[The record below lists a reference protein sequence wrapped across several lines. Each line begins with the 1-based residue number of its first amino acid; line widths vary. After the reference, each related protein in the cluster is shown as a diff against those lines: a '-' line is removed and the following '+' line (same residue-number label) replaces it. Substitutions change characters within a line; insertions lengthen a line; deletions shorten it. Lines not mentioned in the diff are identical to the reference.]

1 MIKHAKHLL
10 AILAAAAAVSGC
22 APKYACNAPEGIPCM
37 SIGEVYKK
45 SIGGTLPATR
55 PAAQDAQVPRETRIP
70 AVTAG
75 RDSAAPEGKNETA
88 AATPAPYP
96 IPLTPG
102 TPIRRDPAVLAVWF
116 TPWVDSD
123 GDFHD
128 QSYLYMVTDPG
139 RWLLHENR
147 GMLDEPRRFR
157 RLAPPARQPAAPD
170 ASDSRA
176 APPMT
181 QEEARKEAADLVG
194 AKDQKEPGDG
204 K

>member
-1 MIKHAKHLL
+1 MSRHAKLLL

-45 SIGGTLPATR
+45 SIGGTLPVTR
-55 PAAQDAQVPRETRIP
+55 PAGQ
-70 AVTAG
+70 G
-75 RDSAAPEGKNETA
+75 SAAPAGKPNETVVA
-88 AATPAPYP
+88 PTTPAPYP
-96 IPLTPG
+96 IPLAPG
-102 TPIRRDPAVLAVWF
+102 TPIRRDPAVLMVWF

-147 GMLDEPRRFR
+147 GMLEEPHRFR
-157 RLAPPARQPAAPD
+157 RLAPPARQPAPQGTA
-170 ASDSRA
+170 DSRA
-176 APPMT
+176 APAMT
-181 QEEARKEAADLVG
+181 AEEARMEAADLVG
-194 AKDQKEPGDG
+194 GKNQKDQGSDK
-204 K
+204 

>member
-1 MIKHAKHLL
+1 MRHAKPLL
-10 AILAAAAAVSGC
+10 AILAAAAVVSGC
-22 APKYACNAPEGIPCM
+22 ATKYACNAPEGIPCM

-55 PAAQDAQVPRETRIP
+55 PASQGSTLP
-70 AVTAG
+70 TA
-75 RDSAAPEGKNETA
+75 AGKPNETTA
-88 AATPAPYP
+88 ALATPAPYP
-96 IPLTPG
+96 IPLVPG
-102 TPIRRDPAVLAVWF
+102 TPIRRDPSVLAVWF

-157 RLAPPARQPAAPD
+157 RLAPPARQPAPPG

-176 APPMT
+176 VPPAMT
-181 QEEARKEAADLVG
+181 PEEARMEAADLVG
-194 AKDQKEPGDG
+194 AKDQKDQGGD

>member
-10 AILAAAAAVSGC
+10 AIMAAVAAVSGC

-55 PAAQDAQVPRETRIP
+55 PASQGSTLP
-70 AVTAG
+70 AAAG
-75 RDSAAPEGKNETA
+75 KPNETA
-88 AATPAPYP
+88 MAPATPAPYP

-147 GMLDEPRRFR
+147 GMPDEPRRFR
-157 RLAPPARQPAAPD
+157 RLAPPARQPVAPD

-194 AKDQKEPGDG
+194 AKDQKDQGDG